1 MGLKEFVTTA
11 ILDIV
16 EGVEQANMFDY
27 RVRLIELGNEQ
38 QMIFDVAVTVE
49 DGSSLNGQGRRKG
62 GIFVVAAGTGRP
74 ASAAAESSGV
84 TRIRFGVRVDR
95 STPEQVPHKT
105 ELLKALRTLPRLR
118 R

>member
-1 MGLKEFVTTA
+1 MELKEFVTTA

-38 QMIFDVAVTVE
+38 QMIFDVAITVE
-49 DGSSLNGQGRRKG
+49 DGSSTSGQGRRKG
-62 GIFVVAAGTGRP
+62 AVFVVAAGRP
-74 ASAAAESSGV
+74 ASADAESSGV

-95 STPEQVPHKT
+95 PTPEEVQQKT
-105 ELLKALRTLPRLR
+105 EMLKALRTPPRPLR
-118 R
+118 